1 MEQSV
6 SSSTAKA
13 AKPLLWIGMASMAMA
28 FAGLT
33 SGYVVARSA
42 LVAKGQWAEVP
53 LPTWFWASTA
63 LVVVGSVLVHR
74 AVTHA
79 KQGNQNQVVASIWL
93 AVLVGI
99 GFLGTQFLGG
109 RELLVQGYYF
119 TGPQSTQAGSWLYVI
134 AWFHWMHALAGTV
147 VLLVTARQAS
157 KGAYGPEKWAGLD
170 RTALFWHF
178 LDGLWIYLVLFLAFL
193 R

>member
-6 SSSTAKA
+6 SSSVAKA
-13 AKPLLWIGMASMAMA
+13 AKPLLWIGMVSMAMA

-42 LVAKGQWAEVP
+42 LVAKGQWVEVP
-53 LPTWFWASTA
+53 LPLAFRASTA
-63 LVVVGSVLVHR
+63 LVLFGSFLVHR
-74 AVTHA
+74 ALRAAQEDRA
-79 KQGNQNQVVASIWL
+79 KQVNSLLVASVVVGVLFLVSQVV
-93 AVLVGI
+93 
-99 GFLGTQFLGG
+99 GG
-109 RELLVQGYYF
+109 RELLAQGYYF
-119 TGPQSTQAGSWLYVI
+119 TGAKSTQAGSWLYVI
-134 AWFHWMHALAGTV
+134 AWFHWMHALAGV
-147 VLLVTARQAS
+147 IVLLYAWRQS
-157 KGAYGPEKWAGLD
+157 LRGAYSSTRWGGLE

>member
-1 MEQSV
+1 MEQSI

-63 LVVVGSVLVHR
+63 LVVVGSVLMQR
-74 AVTHA
+74 ALAQA
-79 KQGNQNQVVASIWL
+79 KRGNQGQVVSTLWL
-93 AVLVGI
+93 AVLVGL
-99 GFLGTQFLGG
+99 GFLVTQFLGG
-109 RELLVQGYYF
+109 QELLAQGYYF
-119 TGPQSTQAGSWLYVI
+119 TGSQSTQAGSWLYVI
-134 AWFHWMHALAGTV
+134 AWFHWMHALAGTI

-157 KGAYGPEKWAGLD
+157 KGAYGPENWAGLD
-170 RTALFWHF
+170 RAGLFWHF